1 MSTKSSRAPLDGC
14 AHCRKAILAA
24 KQAPMAWRKTY
35 DGAEPQRVN
44 KWLAGEGVC
53 SRREAEELIAS
64 GLVSIDGTLV
74 EEPGRKIERG
84 QTIEVTNARAPAKI
98 SIAIN
103 KPVGF
108 VSSQPEGDQ
117 VPAARL
123 LTRANLIGR
132 ADPMPT
138 SRTSLAPLG
147 RLDQDSR
154 GLLLLSEDG
163 VLAKAAIGEESKLDK
178 EYLVGVRGQITD
190 RKLALLRHG
199 LSLDGKQLKPAKID
213 VVEQQRIRFVLNEG
227 KKRQIRR
234 MCELVEL
241 DVADLLRVRIGP
253 LQLGDLPE
261 GKWRALT
268 STERD
273 TLIKQSK

>member
-1 MSTKSSRAPLDGC
+1 
-14 AHCRKAILAA
+14 
-24 KQAPMAWRKTY
+24 MAWRKTY
-35 DGAEPQRVN
+35 GGAEPQRVN
-44 KWLAGEGVC
+44 KWLASEGVC
-53 SRREAEELIAS
+53 SRREAEELIAN
-64 GLVSIDGTLV
+64 GLVRIDGAV
-74 EEPGRKIERG
+74 VAEPGRKIERG
-84 QTIEVTNARAPAKI
+84 QTIEVAEARGAPAKI
-98 SIAIN
+98 SIMIN

-123 LTRANLIGR
+123 LTKANLIGH

-138 SRTSLAPLG
+138 SRASLAPLG

-178 EYLVGVRGQITD
+178 EYLVGVRGQIND

-199 LSLDGKQLKPAKID
+199 LELDGKKLKPAKID
-213 VVEQQRIRFVLNEG
+213 VVEPWRVRFILKEG
-227 KKRQIRR
+227 RKRQIRR

-241 DVADLLRVRIGP
+241 EVVDLLRVRIGP
-253 LQLGDLPE
+253 LWLGDLPE

-268 STERD
+268 AAERD
-273 TLIKQSK
+273 ALIRLSK

>member
-1 MSTKSSRAPLDGC
+1 
-14 AHCRKAILAA
+14 
-24 KQAPMAWRKTY
+24 MAWRKIY
-35 DGAEPQRVN
+35 EGAEPQRVN

-53 SRREAEELIAS
+53 SRREAEEMIAN
-64 GLVSIDGTLV
+64 GLVRIDGAIV
-74 EEPGRKIERG
+74 EDPGRKIEPG
-84 QTIEVTNARAPAKI
+84 QTIELADGRVAPRI

-108 VSSQPEGDQ
+108 VSAQPEPGQ

-123 LTRANLIGR
+123 VTPANLVGR
-132 ADPMPT
+132 TDVMPT

-163 VLAKAAIGEESKLDK
+163 VLAKAVIGAESNVDK
-178 EYLVGVRGQITD
+178 EYLVGVRGQIND
-190 RKLALLRHG
+190 RKLDWLRHG
-199 LSLDGKQLKPAKID
+199 LELDGKKLKPAKID
-213 VVEQQRIRFVLNEG
+213 VVEPWRIRFILNEG

-241 DVADLLRVRIGP
+241 EVVDLLRVRIGP
-253 LQLGDLPE
+253 MWLGDLPE
-261 GKWRALT
+261 GRWRAIT
-268 STERD
+268 SAEREA
-273 TLIKQSK
+273 LLKASR

>member
-1 MSTKSSRAPLDGC
+1 
-14 AHCRKAILAA
+14 
-24 KQAPMAWRKTY
+24 MAWRKTY

-44 KWLAGEGVC
+44 KWLASEGVC
-53 SRREAEELIAS
+53 SRREAEELIAN
-64 GLVSIDGTLV
+64 GLVSIDGAV
-74 EEPGRKIERG
+74 VAEPGRKIERG
-84 QTIEVTNARAPAKI
+84 QTIEVAEARGAPAKI

-103 KPVGF
+103 KPIGF

-123 LTRANLIGR
+123 LTKANLIGR

-178 EYLVGVRGQITD
+178 EYLVGVRGQIND

-199 LSLDGKQLKPAKID
+199 LELDGRKLKPAKID
-213 VVEQQRIRFVLNEG
+213 VVEPYRIRFILNEG
-227 KKRQIRR
+227 RKRQIRR

-241 DVADLLRVRIGP
+241 EVVDLLRVRIGP
-253 LQLGDLPE
+253 LWLGDLPE

-268 STERD
+268 AAEREA
-273 TLIKQSK
+273 LIRLSK

>member
-1 MSTKSSRAPLDGC
+1 
-14 AHCRKAILAA
+14 
-24 KQAPMAWRKTY
+24 MAWRKIY
-35 DGAEPQRVN
+35 EGAEPQRVN

-53 SRREAEELIAS
+53 SRREAEEMIAN
-64 GLVSIDGTLV
+64 GLVRIDGAIV
-74 EEPGRKIERG
+74 EDPGRKIEPG
-84 QTIEVTNARAPAKI
+84 QTIELADGRVAPRI

-108 VSSQPEGDQ
+108 VSAQPEPGQ

-123 LTRANLIGR
+123 VTPANLVGR
-132 ADPMPT
+132 TDVMLT

-163 VLAKAAIGEESKLDK
+163 VLAKAVIGAESNVDK
-178 EYLVGVRGQITD
+178 EYLVGVRGQIND
-190 RKLALLRHG
+190 RKLDWLRHG
-199 LSLDGKQLKPAKID
+199 LELDGKKLKPAKID
-213 VVEQQRIRFVLNEG
+213 VVEPWRIRFILNEG

-241 DVADLLRVRIGP
+241 EVVDLLRVRIGP
-253 LQLGDLPE
+253 MWLGDLPE
-261 GKWRALT
+261 GRWRAIT
-268 STERD
+268 SAEREA
-273 TLIKQSK
+273 LLKASR

>member
-1 MSTKSSRAPLDGC
+1 
-14 AHCRKAILAA
+14 
-24 KQAPMAWRKTY
+24 MAWRKTY

-44 KWLAGEGVC
+44 KWLASEGVC
-53 SRREAEELIAS
+53 SRREAEELIAN
-64 GLVSIDGTLV
+64 GLVSINGAV
-74 EEPGRKIERG
+74 VAEPGRKIERG
-84 QTIEVTNARAPAKI
+84 QTIEVADARGAPAKI

-103 KPVGF
+103 KPIGF

-123 LTRANLIGR
+123 LTKANLIGR

-163 VLAKAAIGEESKLDK
+163 VLAKAAIGEDSKLDK
-178 EYLVGVRGQITD
+178 EYLVGVRGQIND

-199 LSLDGKQLKPAKID
+199 LVLDGRKLRPAQID
-213 VVEQQRIRFVLNEG
+213 VVEPWRIRFILNEG
-227 KKRQIRR
+227 RKRQIRR

-241 DVADLLRVRIGP
+241 EVVDLLRVRIGP
-253 LQLGDLPE
+253 LWLGDLPE

-268 STERD
+268 PAERD
-273 TLIKQSK
+273 ALIKQSKGN

>member
-1 MSTKSSRAPLDGC
+1 
-14 AHCRKAILAA
+14 
-24 KQAPMAWRKTY
+24 MAWRKTY
-35 DGAEPQRVN
+35 GGAEPQRVN
-44 KWLAGEGVC
+44 KWLASEGVC
-53 SRREAEELIAS
+53 SRREAEELIAN
-64 GLVSIDGTLV
+64 GLVRIDGAV
-74 EEPGRKIERG
+74 VAEPGRKIERG
-84 QTIEVTNARAPAKI
+84 QTIEVAEARGAPAKI
-98 SIAIN
+98 SIMIN

-123 LTRANLIGR
+123 LTKANLIGH

-178 EYLVGVRGQITD
+178 EYLVGVRGQIND

-199 LSLDGKQLKPAKID
+199 LELDGKKLKPAKID
-213 VVEQQRIRFVLNEG
+213 VVEPWRVRFILKEG
-227 KKRQIRR
+227 RKRQIRR

-241 DVADLLRVRIGP
+241 EVVDLLRVRIGP
-253 LQLGDLPE
+253 LWLGDLPE

-268 STERD
+268 AAERD
-273 TLIKQSK
+273 ALIRLSK